1 MDNEAC
7 DDEDDDDDE
16 VCEDEDEDGDG
27 DASSSTFNAA
37 TITSSATLPTSNAQE
52 TETSQ
57 IGDGLWAGHKSES
70 ASSGNVWEG
79 TAASSGNGWEG
90 TASSDH
96 KSRTK
101 QWGSWK
107 TTFASAESSE
117 C

>member
-7 DDEDDDDDE
+7 DDEDDDE
-16 VCEDEDEDGDG
+16 VCEDEDEDGD
-27 DASSSTFNAA
+27 ASSSAFNAA

-79 TAASSGNGWEG
+79 TA
-90 TASSDH
+90 SSDH

-107 TTFASAESSE
+107 TTFASAESGE

>member
-7 DDEDDDDDE
+7 DDEDDDE
-16 VCEDEDEDGDG
+16 VCEDEEEDG
-27 DASSSTFNAA
+27 DASSSAFDAA
-37 TITSSATLPTSNAQE
+37 TLTSSATLPTSNAQE

-70 ASSGNVWEG
+70 ASSSNVWEG
-79 TAASSGNGWEG
+79 TAASSGNVWEG

-107 TTFASAESSE
+107 TTFASAESGE

>member
-7 DDEDDDDDE
+7 DDEDDDE
-16 VCEDEDEDGDG
+16 VCEDEDEDEDG
-27 DASSSTFNAA
+27 DASSSAFNAA

-70 ASSGNVWEG
+70 ASSGN
-79 TAASSGNGWEG
+79 GWEG

-107 TTFASAESSE
+107 TTFASAESGE